1 MMSRILSREEDESL
15 SPEAVKLVY
24 RHIHSQYCAP
34 DILEKVLLQ
43 AIIVSR
49 INQCKVDERMLSF
62 LIEKI
67 SEYEGV
73 PVFDPAGGDESDACR
88 YC

>member
-1 MMSRILSREEDESL
+1 MRNRILSREENDSL

-24 RHIHSQYCAP
+24 KHLCGQYCAP

-43 AIIVSR
+43 VVLVAR
-49 INQCKVDERMLSF
+49 INQCRVDGGMLEF

-73 PVFDPAGGDESDACR
+73 PVFGPADEDGEDVCR

>member
-1 MMSRILSREEDESL
+1 M
-15 SPEAVKLVY
+15 
-24 RHIHSQYCAP
+24 
-34 DILEKVLLQ
+34 LE
-43 AIIVSR
+43 
-49 INQCKVDERMLSF
+49 F

-73 PVFDPAGGDESDACR
+73 PVFGPADEDGEDVCR